1 MTVRRGD
8 NCVTQKNC
16 RQKKS

>member
-8 NCVTQKNC
+8 NCVNQKNC